1 VRQVCSHAGGIDDIV
16 EIKLVDEGADFAE
29 QREGLVSHCQ
39 QLHPGDRSFLED
51 PPGQCR
57 RRLQGRLDAVGSEQS
72 EREPGGGAILHT
84 CFHLEACLLSRCLCD
99 RWFEEAERNREIQSR

>member
-29 QREGLVSHCQ
+29 QREGLANAA
-39 QLHPGDRSFLED
+39 G
-51 PPGQCR
+51 
-57 RRLQGRLDAVGSEQS
+57 GSKDD
-72 EREPGGGAILHT
+72 